1 MLCCRL
7 WPRVLVAHGIVT
19 GYAIE
24 RGARYDPFQNKVQGK
39 IWLTI
44 ITAVWDMPHNTRYHP
59 KKFCKIYPTAWFQ
72 DIVNTTG

>member
-7 WPRVLVAHGIVT
+7 WPRVLVAHGFVT

-24 RGARYDPFQNKVQGK
+24 NGARYDPLQNKVQGK

-44 ITAVWDMPHNTRYHP
+44 TKDVANSS
-59 KKFCKIYPTAWFQ
+59 
-72 DIVNTTG
+72 IVGYAR